1 MTTHRDRYPVRVGV
15 LLWPQQTDWE
25 QLCDVARIVDSV
37 GLDSLW
43 TWDHLHAI
51 VGDPLQP
58 IFEGWTV
65 LAAWAVATER
75 IELGLMVGAN
85 TFRNPGLT
93 AKSAVT
99 VDHISGGR
107 AWLGLGGAWFEYEHT
122 AHGIDFG
129 TGFGQRL
136 EWFDEAVAGIT
147 ALFAGRSVTSAV
159 DGRYGFRD
167 LQHHPLPYRGAGRL
181 PLMIGGEGEKKTLRT
196 VATYAQGWN
205 GGGGVD
211 FLRHKVEVLERHCE
225 AVGRDPLEIEFST
238 NRYCI
243 LRDDRDEAEGV
254 LRSARSNNGRSYSY
268 DPETDFLG
276 SEEQVAAQ
284 WRRYLE
290 LGFTHVIVDLPAPYD
305 RETVE
310 RLPRLREVMTAG

>member
-1 MTTHRDRYPVRVGV
+1 M
-15 LLWPQQTDWE
+15 
-25 QLCDVARIVDSV
+25 
-37 GLDSLW
+37 
-43 TWDHLHAI
+43 
-51 VGDPLQP
+51 
-58 IFEGWTV
+58 
-65 LAAWAVATER
+65 
-75 IELGLMVGAN
+75 
-85 TFRNPGLT
+85 
-93 AKSAVT
+93 
-99 VDHISGGR
+99 
-107 AWLGLGGAWFEYEHT
+107 
-122 AHGIDFG
+122 
-129 TGFGQRL
+129 
-136 EWFDEAVAGIT
+136 AGIT

-211 FLRHKVEVLERHCE
+211 FLRHKVEVLERHRE
-225 AVGRDPLEIEFST
+225 AVRRDPLEIEFST

-254 LRSARSNNGRSYSY
+254 LRSARANNGRSYSY

-310 RLPRLREVMTAG
+310 RLPRLRELVAAG